1 MRSCE
6 PDDYNEGFVPFLD
19 TGQLYFIMIY
29 KGVTIGYIKTEE
41 TDRYI
46 EESDFV
52 ERGGIKGKKGIT
64 LIGVCGN
71 EDYQGVASPILETI
85 DEYAKNHGYEY
96 ILLLAATDRPNL
108 HVGTEG
114 RPGLYKKNG
123 YKIIGSRGPPPG
135 YFIMRKYISP
145 FAVESESGSRIPQ
158 LTAEQKIK
166 VCVCVYE
173 CNESMATHAQYLLC
187 ATSRCRRNG
196 NR

>member
-1 MRSCE
+1 
-6 PDDYNEGFVPFLD
+6 
-19 TGQLYFIMIY
+19 MIY

-71 EDYQGVASPILETI
+71 EDYQGVASPILKTI

-96 ILLLAATDRPNL
+96 ILLFAAKNRTNL
-108 HVGTEG
+108 HIGTEG
-114 RPGLYKKNG
+114 RRGLYTKHD
-123 YKIIGSRGPPPG
+123 YEIIGTTGPPPG

-145 FAVESESGSRIPQ
+145 FAVESESGSGSGIPQ
-158 LTAEQKIK
+158 LTA
-166 VCVCVYE
+166 
-173 CNESMATHAQYLLC
+173 
-187 ATSRCRRNG
+187 
-196 NR
+196 